1 VNYVDVLFSLAA
13 RLIRAATDR
22 QVEVK
27 EELLRHILDFT
38 KEVSKEVIIEKATFR
53 QLGSPMAEHAQQV
66 RERLKQRMESINQ
79 RTEIEEWAWTSKL
92 RT

>member
-13 RLIRAATDR
+13 RLIRSATDR

-38 KEVSKEVIIEKATFR
+38 KEVSKEVIIEEATFR
-53 QLGSPMAEHAQQV
+53 QLGSPMAEQAQQV
-66 RERLKQRMESINQ
+66 RERLEQWMESISQ